1 VQQPSQS
8 RRPAGRA
15 RRRCAVFLAI
25 GLLAVAAAVV
35 LPGAVGAAAK
45 PTAPVI
51 EEAFA
56 VLPCPDP
63 KSPGTTLEMQGC
75 AQREILASDKKI
87 DAVAKAIFGRLRG
100 DAARRRFVKAQ
111 RAWLAFRTADC
122 ASVADKYQGGS
133 LASVTR
139 LQCVVERNVQ
149 HLKEIR
155 AFDRLL
161 RREG

>member
-1 VQQPSQS
+1 MQQPSQS
-8 RRPAGRA
+8 QRPAGRA
-15 RRRCAVFLAI
+15 RRCCAAAI

-35 LPGAVGAAAK
+35 LPSVVGAAAK

-51 EEAFA
+51 EEAFT

-63 KSPGTTLEMQGC
+63 RSPDTTLEMHGC
-75 AQREILASDKKI
+75 AQREILAADKKI

-100 DAARRRFVKAQ
+100 DAARRRFVKGQ
-111 RAWLAFRTADC
+111 RAWLAFRNADC

-133 LASVTR
+133 LAGVTR
-139 LQCVVERNVQ
+139 LQCAAERNVQ